1 MQASQVHRFPSQWRD
16 IPARMYSSLLA
27 HWPEYLMEA
36 AQLFL
41 YMISAGIFTTLVQS
55 PVSSLYGWIPS
66 ALLRRAVIGI
76 ALGLTSIALVYS
88 PWGRQSGGHFN
99 PAITITYWRL
109 GKVQTSDAL
118 FYVAAQ
124 IVGGTAGVAVLSLL
138 VGDLFRLPPVNYVL
152 TQPGFGGLWLAFAA
166 ELILSFLLMSTILFA
181 TNRLSIARYTGLF
194 TGALVA
200 LFIVFEQ
207 PISGMSLNP
216 ARTLAS
222 ALPAES
228 WRGWWIHSV
237 GPVIGML
244 FAVDVSER
252 LFHWPMNA
260 CAKLYHDNGK
270 RCILCGRQPGQQPN
284 SLS

>member
-1 MQASQVHRFPSQWRD
+1 MQVFQVHRFASDWRD

-41 YMISAGIFTTLVQS
+41 YMISAGIFTILVQS
-55 PVSSLYGWIPS
+55 PASSLYGWIPS
-66 ALLRRAVIGI
+66 PLLRRAVIGV
-76 ALGLTSIALVYS
+76 ALGLTSIVLVYS

-109 GKVQTSDAL
+109 GKVKTLDAL

-124 IVGGTAGVAVLSLL
+124 IAGGTAGVAVLSLL
-138 VGDLFRLPPVNYVL
+138 VGDLFRLPPVNYVT
-152 TQPGFGGLWLAFAA
+152 TQPGSGGLWLAFAG
-166 ELILSFLLMSTILFA
+166 ELILSFFLMSTILFA
-181 TNRLSIARYTGLF
+181 SNRLNIARYTGLF

-200 LFIVFEQ
+200 LFITFEQ

-216 ARTLAS
+216 ARTFSS

-228 WRGWWIHSV
+228 WRGWWIYFV

-244 FAVDVSER
+244 FAIDVGER

-260 CAKLYHDNGK
+260 CAKLYHDNDK
-270 RCILCGRQPGQQPN
+270 RCIFCGRQPGKPLN
-284 SLS
+284 SSS

>member
-1 MQASQVHRFPSQWRD
+1 MQVSQILRFPSHWRGA
-16 IPARMYSSLLA
+16 PARMYSSLFT

-36 AQLFL
+36 SQLFL

-55 PVSSLYGWIPS
+55 PASSIYEWIPS
-66 ALLRRAVIGI
+66 PLLRRAVIGV
-76 ALGLTSIALVYS
+76 ALGLTSIVLVYS

-99 PAITITYWRL
+99 PAVTITYWRL
-109 GKVQTSDAL
+109 GKVKTSDAL

-124 IVGGTAGVAVLSLL
+124 IGGGTAGVAILSLL
-138 VGDLFRLPPVNYVL
+138 VGDLFRLPPVNYVI
-152 TQPGFGGLWLAFAA
+152 TQPGSGGLWLAFAA

-181 TNRLSIARYTGLF
+181 TNRLSIARFTGLF
-194 TGALVA
+194 TGALVT
-200 LFIVFEQ
+200 LFITFEQ

-216 ARTLAS
+216 ARTFAS

-228 WRGWWIHSV
+228 WRGWWIYVV

-244 FAVDVSER
+244 LAIDVGQR

-260 CAKLYHDNGK
+260 CAKLYHDDEK
-270 RCILCGRQPGQQPN
+270 RCIFCGRQPRQQPN
-284 SLS
+284 SLT

>member
-1 MQASQVHRFPSQWRD
+1 M
-16 IPARMYSSLLA
+16 
-27 HWPEYLMEA
+27 
-36 AQLFL
+36 
-41 YMISAGIFTTLVQS
+41 
-55 PVSSLYGWIPS
+55 
-66 ALLRRAVIGI
+66 LRRAVIGI

-99 PAITITYWRL
+99 PAVTITYWRL

-166 ELILSFLLMSTILFA
+166 ELVLSFLLMSTILFA

-228 WRGWWIHSV
+228 WRGWWIYFV

-260 CAKLYHDNGK
+260 CAKLYHDNDK